1 MLFTIEDIAEAV
13 KKGVP
18 TEQLYKK
25 FGGFSVYIPKVMPD
39 YEKKVLAEFNGYNH
53 ATLATKYNVSMN
65 TIYKIIRDHKP
76 KQAKL
81 F

>member
-1 MLFTIEDIAEAV
+1 MFTIEDIAEAV
-13 KKGVP
+13 KQGVP

-25 FGGFSVYIPKVMPD
+25 FGGFSVYIPKVMPE

-53 ATLATKYNVSMN
+53 ASLATKYNVSMN

-76 KQAKL
+76 KQARL